1 MRRFSIIDFFKLLN
15 LSFIFFRVGLFTVG
29 GGLAT
34 LTLMHQGL
42 VPDYI
47 DEASFYS
54 FVAVSESTPGP
65 IGVNMSTYVGY
76 NSIGILG
83 SVCLTMAMVLP
94 SFIVILAIARA
105 SSSFQDNVIVK
116 RCFYGLRAASAG
128 LIGVAIYRVF
138 VSSVLTIDLFKFY
151 RSLAYIIN
159 YKAFGF
165 FAILLILTLTIFKKV
180 HPVFI
185 IVLSGIFG
193 VLFL

>member
-1 MRRFSIIDFFKLLN
+1 MH
-15 LSFIFFRVGLFTVG
+15 LSFIFFYVGLFTVG
-29 GGLAT
+29 GGLVA
-34 LTLMHQGL
+34 LTLMHQEL
-42 VPDYI
+42 VPAYI
-47 DEASFYS
+47 DEVSFYS

-76 NSIGILG
+76 NSLGVLG
-83 SVCLTMAMVLP
+83 SVCLTLAMVLP
-94 SFIVILAIARA
+94 SFVVILIIARV
-105 SSSFQDNVIVK
+105 SSNFQNNVIVK
-116 RCFYGLRAASAG
+116 RCFYGLRAGSAG

-138 VSSVLTIDLFKFY
+138 ISSVLTIDLFKLHN
-151 RSLAYIIN
+151 SLAYILN

-165 FAILLILTLTIFKKV
+165 FVLLLVLSLTVLKKV

>member
-83 SVCLTMAMVLP
+83 SVCLTLAMVLP

-128 LIGVAIYRVF
+128 LIGVAIYKVF